1 MRKLSFVALV
11 FAIGMAGC
19 SGGCDF
25 EDVSPVDPQS
35 RWASPHFISL
45 QGKPQNYQT
54 NIQLLNVAIR
64 PVVVRLEFRN
74 QQGVLIPELGDTL
87 TVPIRGSLNYV
98 VKSVADRHFDGSVQ
112 LIGDGPILPAGQVL
126 AVGLW
131 NYLETMEFYAV
142 RGTDEGR

>member
-1 MRKLSFVALV
+1 M
-11 FAIGMAGC
+11 
-19 SGGCDF
+19 
-25 EDVSPVDPQS
+25 
-35 RWASPHFISL
+35 
-45 QGKPQNYQT
+45 
-54 NIQLLNVAIR
+54 LL
-64 PVVVRLEFRN
+64 
-74 QQGVLIPELGDTL
+74 PELGDTL

-126 AVGLW
+126 ALGLW